1 MRNRDNK
8 LFRMYVVGRTHK
20 HFGGNINM
28 KWIIAFIAYL
38 FARFTSLSISWVIF
52 DNLCEKRVQRLKK
65 SGESSVKITLT
76 KTNYMIKLLTFT
88 SMFDI
93 VLVLVVCLWLGG
105 ATPPTPSPSGR
116 KQPRTAATAAAG
128 SATENPAS
136 TAVPTISA

>member
-105 ATPPTPSPSGR
+105 VVDG
-116 KQPRTAATAAAG
+116 
-128 SATENPAS
+128 
-136 TAVPTISA
+136 